1 MSATTRPGL
10 GAIVVGAVLCC
21 AAGSAQASLSDLFHR
36 ADHSKHAGKAV
47 HSTSPQH
54 PTPLLRSAR
63 QSKVKPVLANTRTTG
78 KTLTL
83 KRQPPR

>member
-1 MSATTRPGL
+1 ML
-10 GAIVVGAVLCC
+10 GAIVLGIVLTC
-21 AAGSAQASLSDLFHR
+21 AAGSAQASLSQLFHR
-36 ADHSKHAGKAV
+36 TDHSKHAGKIV
-47 HSTSPQH
+47 HSTTPQH
-54 PTPLLRSAR
+54 PTPLVRSAR